1 MINFQNSW
9 NHENV
14 VDQCE
19 AIQPGEQDGNLNTSL
34 IKVRAKKFPF
44 TDLKL

>member
-1 MINFQNSW
+1 MKTLLINA
-9 NHENV
+9 H
-14 VDQCE
+14 
-19 AIQPGEQDGNLNTSL
+19 AIQPGEQEGNLNTSL